1 MAKTRTVSSTNVSWY
16 RSTYLRCLVVVVVTL
31 GWDWRL
37 VTPALLWRGAARMR
51 RRGLITPRA
60 AMECTDWTSFALLS
74 SAVFI
79 IFADQNLMVT
89 FLSSPVIPVPT

>member
-1 MAKTRTVSSTNVSWY
+1 
-16 RSTYLRCLVVVVVTL
+16 
-31 GWDWRL
+31 
-37 VTPALLWRGAARMR
+37 MR

-89 FLSSPVIPVPT
+89 IPFFPGHPGAHLTRAGRGGLT